1 MKKITAI
8 LLALTTLLAML
19 AFAGCGNSDGN
30 ADTTPSD
37 EDTTPVTEATPAI
50 TSALDFYTKV
60 WASFADDDK
69 FPTVGGDMDNSTED
83 APGQFTLNDDNAET
97 FKYLLHV
104 TDELYDMLDTDVVTM
119 QHMMNTNTFSSA
131 VAKLKDPTQAS
142 AFAESYK
149 DALQA
154 QHWMCGFPDLMVVI
168 SVGDYLVMAYGSEMN
183 VNNLI
188 AACEAVEP
196 SSIVLVNAP
205 ALLE

>member
-19 AFAGCGNSDGN
+19 AFAGCGKQDNE
-30 ADTTPSD
+30 DTIPSE
-37 EDTTPVTEATPAI
+37 EDTTPVTEAEPAI
-50 TSALDFYTKV
+50 TSALDFYTQV
-60 WASFADDDK
+60 WAAFGADNQFAV
-69 FPTVGGDMDNSTED
+69 VGGDADHASEVG
-83 APGQFTLNDDNAET
+83 PGQFQLTEDNAET

-104 TDELYDMLDTDVVTM
+104 TDELYAMLDDDVATL

-131 VAKLKDPTQAS
+131 VAKLADPAQAE

-183 VNNLI
+183 INNLI

-196 SSIVLVNAP
+196 TATVLVNAP